1 MKLRKEL
8 LVDRLFA
15 LESIILFRMMMFCV
29 LFIIKI
35 MVDIGKLLR
44 VISILGIWSWAYL
57 SDNNKQDE
65 SQRYLQDYSILNSV
79 ISLIQGILWNLV

>member
-8 LVDRLFA
+8 LVDSLFS
-15 LESIILFRMMMFCV
+15 LESIILFGMMMFCV

-44 VISILGIWSWAYL
+44 DVSIHSIWSWAYL
-57 SDNNKQDE
+57 SNDNKQDE
-65 SQRYLQDYSILNSV
+65 SQRYLQD
-79 ISLIQGILWNLV
+79 

>member
-8 LVDRLFA
+8 LVDSLFS
-15 LESIILFRMMMFCV
+15 LESIILFGMMMFCV

-44 VISILGIWSWAYL
+44 DVSIH
-57 SDNNKQDE
+57 
-65 SQRYLQDYSILNSV
+65 SI
-79 ISLIQGILWNLV
+79 